1 MKKIRFLKS
10 FLIAAAAFF
19 ALSCS
24 TLKELGLSP
33 SINFQNVA
41 IKSLDLE
48 GITFS
53 CNYSIQNPYPVAFSV
68 KQVSADIL
76 YENSKFTS
84 LSADKGL
91 SVAALGSKS
100 NAFSFKIPYN
110 TILNFAKSTSGKK
123 SLPFSI
129 SGNASLDLSKIPL
142 MENQTMTLPFSKS
155 FEVPVFKPSLS
166 LSNPKIVL
174 PTLSEMKNAF
184 TSGGMTV
191 AAASVA
197 AASILAGNKISA
209 NIFDNVNLNLKCNFD
224 LKVSNS
230 GSAAWKYLLKNCSIK
245 TNSNASGN
253 SSGNASSLIELSP
266 AAGASKEITSSSG
279 TIPLTATLNTL
290 KAGKFIAQILN
301 KSGEN
306 PVFTVESGLSFPEL
320 SYVANLPL
328 NYSKEIPFSSFKVSK
343 N

>member
-10 FLIAAAAFF
+10 FLISAAALF

-68 KQVSADIL
+68 KQVSADVL

-84 LSADKGL
+84 LSADRGV

-197 AASILAGNKISA
+197 AASILAGNKISS

-253 SSGNASSLIELSP
+253 SSGNSSSLIELSP

-290 KAGKFIAQILN
+290 KAGKFITQILN

-320 SYVANLPL
+320 SYAANLPL
-328 NYSKEIPFSSFKVSK
+328 NYSKEIPLSSFKVSK

>member
-10 FLIAAAAFF
+10 FLISAAALF

-68 KQVSADIL
+68 KQVSADVL

-84 LSADKGL
+84 LSADKGV
-91 SVAALGSKS
+91 SVAALGTKS

-123 SLPFSI
+123 SLPFSV

-142 MENQTMTLPFSKS
+142 MENRTMTLPFSKS

-197 AASILAGNKISA
+197 AASILAGNKISS

-224 LKVSNS
+224 LNVSNS
-230 GSAAWKYLLKNCSIK
+230 GSSAWKYLLKNCSIK
-245 TNSNASGN
+245 SN
-253 SSGNASSLIELSP
+253 SSGNFSGNSFSLIELSP
-266 AAGASKEITSSSG
+266 ASGASKEITSSSG

-320 SYVANLPL
+320 SYAANLPL
-328 NYSKEIPFSSFKVSK
+328 NYSKEIPLSSFKVSK

>member
-1 MKKIRFLKS
+1 MKKIRFLKT
-10 FLIAAAAFF
+10 FLIAAASLF

-48 GITFS
+48 GITFT

-68 KQVSADIL
+68 KQVSADVL

-84 LSADKGL
+84 LSADKGV
-91 SVAALGSKS
+91 SVAALGSKL

-123 SLPFSI
+123 SLPFAI

-142 MENQTMTLPFSKS
+142 MENQTLTLPFSKS

-166 LSNPKIVL
+166 LSSPKIVL

-197 AASILAGNKISA
+197 AASILAGNKISS

-224 LKVSNS
+224 LNVSNS
-230 GSAAWKYLLKNCSIK
+230 GSVAWKYLLKNCSIK
-245 TNSNASGN
+245 TKTN
-253 SSGNASSLIELSP
+253 SSGNVSSSLIELSP

-306 PVFTVESGLSFPEL
+306 PVFTVESGLSFTEL
-320 SYVANLPL
+320 SYAANLPL
-328 NYSKEIPFSSFKVSK
+328 NYSKEIPLSSFKVSK

>member
-10 FLIAAAAFF
+10 FLISAAALF

-48 GITFS
+48 GITFN

-68 KQVSADIL
+68 KQVSADVL

-84 LSADKGL
+84 LSADKGV

-197 AASILAGNKISA
+197 AASILAGNKISS

-245 TNSNASGN
+245 TSSNASGN
-253 SSGNASSLIELSP
+253 SSRNSSSLIELSP

-290 KAGKFIAQILN
+290 KAGKFITQILN

-306 PVFTVESGLSFPEL
+306 PVFTVESGLSFPKL
-320 SYVANLPL
+320 SYAANLPL
-328 NYSKEIPFSSFKVSK
+328 NYSKEIPLSSFKVSK

>member
-10 FLIAAAAFF
+10 FLISAAALF

-48 GITFS
+48 GITFN

-68 KQVSADIL
+68 KQVSADVL

-84 LSADKGL
+84 LSADKGV
-91 SVAALGSKS
+91 SVAALGTKS

-123 SLPFSI
+123 SLPFTV
-129 SGNASLDLSKIPL
+129 SGNAALDLGKIPL

-197 AASILAGNKISA
+197 AASILAGNKISS

-245 TNSNASGN
+245 TNALGN
-253 SSGNASSLIELSP
+253 SSSLIELSP
-266 AAGASKEITSSSG
+266 AVGASKEITSSSG

-320 SYVANLPL
+320 SYAANLPL
-328 NYSKEIPFSSFKVSK
+328 NYSKEIPLSSFKVSK

>member
-10 FLIAAAAFF
+10 FLIAAASLF

-68 KQVSADIL
+68 KQVSADVL

-84 LSADKGL
+84 LSADKGV
-91 SVAALGSKS
+91 SVAAFGTKS
-100 NAFSFKIPYN
+100 NAFTFKIPYN
-110 TILNFAKSTSGKK
+110 TVLNFAKSTSGKK

-197 AASILAGNKISA
+197 AASILAGNKISS

-245 TNSNASGN
+245 TNAAGNASG
-253 SSGNASSLIELSP
+253 STSSSLIELSP
-266 AAGASKEITSSSG
+266 AAGASREITSSSG

-320 SYVANLPL
+320 SYAANLPL
-328 NYSKEIPFSSFKVSK
+328 NYSKEIPLSSFKVSK

>member
-10 FLIAAAAFF
+10 FLIAAASLFT
-19 ALSCS
+19 LSCS

-68 KQVSADIL
+68 KQVSADVL

-84 LSADKGL
+84 LGADKGV
-91 SVAALGSKS
+91 SVAALGTKS
-100 NAFSFKIPYN
+100 NAFTFKIPYN
-110 TILNFAKSTSGKK
+110 TVLNFAKSTSGKK

-129 SGNASLDLSKIPL
+129 SGNASIDLSKIPL

-197 AASILAGNKISA
+197 AASILAGNKISS

-245 TNSNASGN
+245 TNAN
-253 SSGNASSLIELSP
+253 SSGSTSGSLIELSP

-306 PVFTVESGLSFPEL
+306 PVFTVESGLSFPDL
-320 SYVANLPL
+320 SYAANLPL
-328 NYSKEIPFSSFKVSK
+328 NYSKEIPLSSFKVSK